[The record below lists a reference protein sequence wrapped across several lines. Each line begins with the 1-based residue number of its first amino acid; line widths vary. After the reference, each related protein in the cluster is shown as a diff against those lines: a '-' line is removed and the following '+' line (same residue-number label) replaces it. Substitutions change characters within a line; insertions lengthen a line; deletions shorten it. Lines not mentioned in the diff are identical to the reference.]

1 MLADL
6 QDLARARDSAGRT
19 QLIERL
25 TTLFVRMDDAGRA
38 SIIALF
44 EDVVTRVLASV
55 EEDDRVALSGRFAH
69 LPEAPVG
76 ILRRFAHDSSRVA
89 TDVLRHS
96 PRLADADLMEVATQR
111 TDGHRMSIARR
122 VFVSEEVADTLIA
135 HGDEAVLRTVAANDG
150 AQISPSGY
158 DRLVRDAI
166 SDRVLRELVAG
177 RARLPDEVRDT
188 LAPVLAAEVG
198 RRFRDAR
205 TRDDQDEFFRVLAAF
220 EDGDV
225 DLDKALEVAIGSR
238 RPIWVV
244 GLLAHASGLDRTHV
258 MTALLER
265 DPRPFAFACK
275 QAGVSNPSWAKLL
288 DFRALGLG
296 IGSNAPKWLRL
307 YEVLDTE
314 IEARSVA

>member
-25 TTLFVRMDDAGRA
+25 TTLFARMDEPGRA

-44 EDVVTRVLASV
+44 EDVVNRVLASV
-55 EEDDRVALSGRFAH
+55 EEDDRAALSGRFAH

-89 TDVLRHS
+89 SDVLRHS
-96 PRLADADLMEVATQR
+96 PRLDDADLLAVATER
-111 TDGHRMSIARR
+111 SDGHRMSIARR
-122 VFVSEEVADTLIA
+122 IFVSEAVADTLIA
-135 HGDEAVLRTVAANDG
+135 HGDGAVRRTVAANDG
-150 AQISPSGY
+150 AQISTSGY

-177 RARLPDEVRDT
+177 RARLPDHVRDT

-198 RRFRDAR
+198 RRFRGAKA
-205 TRDDQDEFFRVLAAF
+205 RDDQDEFFRVLAAF

-225 DLDKALEVAIGSR
+225 DLDKALGVAIESR

-258 MTALLER
+258 MSALLER

-275 QAGVSNPSWAKLL
+275 QAGVSNDGWAQLL
-288 DFRALGLG
+288 GFRALGLG

-307 YEVLDTE
+307 YETMDA
-314 IEARSVA
+314 EARAVA